1 QLFYLQSRGITEE
14 LGRQL
19 VVRGFFVDV
28 LDKVTDADLRRDVI
42 RRIEERIGM
51 DAIEQQLTE
60 VDA

>member
-1 QLFYLQSRGITEE
+1 M
-14 LGRQL
+14 
-19 VVRGFFVDV
+19 VRGFFVDV

-42 RRIEERIGM
+42 WRIEERIGM

>member
-1 QLFYLQSRGITEE
+1 MA
-14 LGRQL
+14 RQL

-28 LDKVTDADLRRDVI
+28 LDKVTDTDLRSDVI

-51 DAIEQQLTE
+51 DAIEQKLTE

>member
-1 QLFYLQSRGITEE
+1 MA
-14 LGRQL
+14 RQL

-51 DAIEQQLTE
+51 DAFEQQLIE

>member
-1 QLFYLQSRGITEE
+1 
-14 LGRQL
+14 